1 MSKFKRRAPEP
12 PLTPVEPLLYE
23 PHWTGD
29 VLKLLMHITR
39 KINEQDKK
47 LNELIKKVDELT
59 SQINLLIKKLGEP
72 S

>member
-1 MSKFKRRAPEP
+1 MDEFKRISEP

-29 VLKLLMHITR
+29 MLKLLMHITR
-39 KINEQDKK
+39 KLSEQEKK
-47 LNELIKKVDELT
+47 INELIKKVNEISSKVD
-59 SQINLLIKKLGEP
+59 LIIKRLEKA